1 MEVVLYSTHCPKCN
15 ILEKKLTQKGIN
27 FTIVDD
33 NAEVVKFGR
42 AHSIMSAPILKV
54 NGAIFDFTNANAWV
68 NDLKDPTPE
77 TDEVKHVKTLN
88 GEPIDCEEECKF

>member
-33 NAEVVKFGR
+33 NSEVVKVGR
-42 AHSIMSAPILKV
+42 ANKIMSAPILKV
-54 NGAIFDFTNANAWV
+54 DEKVMDFSSANGWLNENNIETN
-68 NDLKDPTPE
+68 
-77 TDEVKHVKTLN
+77 
-88 GEPIDCEEECKF
+88 CEEGCKF

>member
-33 NAEVVKFGR
+33 NSEVVKVGR
-42 AHSIMSAPILKV
+42 ANKIMSAPILKV
-54 NGAIFDFTNANAWV
+54 DEKVMDFSSANGWLN
-68 NDLKDPTPE
+68 
-77 TDEVKHVKTLN
+77 EVDDSV
-88 GEPIDCEEECKF
+88 CEEACKF